1 MNYHKYLD
9 SMTIEEIEVMRLLY
23 SRMNNFNDKVCSYRL
38 RELSDACDK
47 RINMN
52 KDKLRKILNSLEEIG
67 IIEFVEKSNGNKDSK
82 LMITIDNFIN
92 K

>member
-9 SMTIEEIEVMRLLY
+9 SMTIEEIEIMRLLY
-23 SRMNNFNDKVCSYRL
+23 SRMNNSNDKL

-52 KDKLRKILNSLEEIG
+52 KDKLRKILNSLEERG